1 MWSAYIGPL
10 VNSPSPYSPLQ
21 LQGAVCY
28 ASTDD
33 TPILSETFRKDLG
46 YDAED
51 LTSLESLSDFVEAMV
66 HPDDKAWFSS
76 SGSSIP
82 TAHPPIGHHFR
93 KRVKL
98 RSKAGEYVMAT
109 LDAHVHLNTGNNGGG
124 ADGEANDGVH
134 IQFMSIVGVAKNSS
148 TIARSP
154 VPQQDRIE
162 SADVQVERF
171 DSRSKWADVVEA
183 AYTDETGK
191 MFRRRSHEDLRL
203 LIDMAN
209 APVFGIDMEGGVN
222 EWNIKATELVGYESD
237 EVTGR
242 NFVEEFVSPEYRSGV
257 KEVFDNALKGIVTS
271 SFEFSLFSKT
281 GILIGLMMNVKPQR
295 NASGVIIGITG
306 VGQDVTAMRRA
317 MEAEVS
323 LIKACAANDAKSTFL
338 ARMSHEMRTPL
349 NSVIGIN
356 QLLLD
361 TSLDRE
367 QREFADL
374 IKVSADSL
382 LGLINDVLD
391 LSRVES
397 GKLGLEYVNF
407 DVQNMVE
414 EAVDS
419 VIKPCSRNL

>member
-1 MWSAYIGPL
+1 
-10 VNSPSPYSPLQ
+10 
-21 LQGAVCY
+21 
-28 ASTDD
+28 
-33 TPILSETFRKDLG
+33 
-46 YDAED
+46 
-51 LTSLESLSDFVEAMV
+51 MV

-76 SGSSIP
+76 GGSSTP
-82 TAHPPIGHHFR
+82 TAYPPIGHHVC
-93 KRVKL
+93 KRVRL

-109 LDAHVHLNTGNNGGG
+109 LDAHIHLNTGNNGGG
-124 ADGEANDGVH
+124 ADGDGDDGVH

-154 VPQQDRIE
+154 VPQQDVIE
-162 SADVQVERF
+162 LADVQVEQS

-183 AYTDETGK
+183 AYTNGMSE

-203 LIDMAN
+203 LIDTAN
-209 APVFGIDMEGGVN
+209 APIFGIDMEGGVN
-222 EWNIKATELVGYESD
+222 EWNRKATELVGYESD

-242 NFVEEFVSPEYRSGV
+242 SFVEKLVSPEYQSGV

-271 SFEFSLFSKT
+271 SFEFSLLSKT
-281 GILIGLMMNVKPQR
+281 GILIGLMMNVKPQH

-306 VGQDVTAMRRA
+306 VGQDVMTMRRV

-338 ARMSHEMRTPL
+338 GRMSHEMRTPL

-361 TSLDRE
+361 TPLDDE
-367 QREFADL
+367 QRECAEL
-374 IKVSADSL
+374 IKFSADSL